1 MEKYFR
7 VTVEVHDED
16 TPEYDIKLIRE
27 IPNPDLDYNELM
39 ETFKFMAVGLTF
51 SEKQFNDM
59 LIDYIEDR
67 DELVKKILSDIEE

>member
-7 VTVEVHDED
+7 VTVEVHDEE
-16 TPEYDIKLIRE
+16 TPEYNIKFIRE
-27 IPNPDLDYNELM
+27 VPNPDIDYNELM
-39 ETFKFMAVGLTF
+39 ETFKFMAVALTF

-67 DELVKKILSDIEE
+67 DELVNRVLNDIKE